1 MKKCSKCGIE
11 KEPDQYSKYW
21 HSTQNTFRIR
31 GYCKTCFSHQ
41 QKLIKQRLKER
52 KIIQPVEDMTQPE
65 PIIDYINNK
74 DYKQCPNCKEWKYK
88 DQYYVNTLN
97 SKKEERIWGRCKPC
111 QKIYDKEKSYR
122 EMIQNGGPQLLLQK
136 PNCYSNDYQRE
147 ITFKLMQSMGW
158 KFNEEKGIWWKEGI
172 KTEQGVFINIV
183 DKKQIQPKI
192 PTKYDNVVRHKSAE
206 HSKEIYELRKQGH
219 TLDELARDFKT
230 SPPTIMKIIRLYEK
244 TI

>member
-1 MKKCSKCGIE
+1 
-11 KEPDQYSKYW
+11 
-21 HSTQNTFRIR
+21 
-31 GYCKTCFSHQ
+31 
-41 QKLIKQRLKER
+41 
-52 KIIQPVEDMTQPE
+52 
-65 PIIDYINNK
+65 
-74 DYKQCPNCKEWKYK
+74 
-88 DQYYVNTLN
+88 
-97 SKKEERIWGRCKPC
+97 
-111 QKIYDKEKSYR
+111 
-122 EMIQNGGPQLLLQK
+122 
-136 PNCYSNDYQRE
+136 
-147 ITFKLMQSMGW
+147 MQSMGW

-192 PTKYDNVVRHKSAE
+192 PTKYDNVIRHKSAE